1 MKNLIAKNFQNIKKP
16 MGNMLDKPNN
26 SFPLIN
32 LGIGDIDINTDH
44 QVIEKAM
51 TDAKNGYTHYTDPYG
66 LRELREAIAIYHKK
80 NFQNYD
86 FNYNNVLITT
96 SALHGMYLLFKCILD
111 PKDEVILLAPF
122 FPVYKSQ
129 VELSGGVA
137 VMVETK
143 LENNFQLV
151 KEDIEKNISNK
162 TKAIILNSPGNPTG
176 VCYSKESL
184 EIIRDL
190 SEKYGFLV
198 IADDVYDFYSY
209 KSNFIPPITIEGMK
223 DKCITLCSFSKNFA
237 MTGWRIGY
245 AISEVPK
252 LLDTME
258 FLNESIVYS
267 PPTPSQRA
275 ALHALNDFERIRD
288 NNVPIFKKRIEYAYE
303 RVAHIKEFNIFE
315 SQGGIYL
322 FIDISGTGMNASE
335 FSAKLLA
342 ETNVLVI
349 DGTPFGASNFIR
361 IACSVDLETLKKAF
375 DRIDEFV
382 KKINL

>member
-1 MKNLIAKNFQNIKKP
+1 MKNFIATNFQNIKKP
-16 MGNMLDKPNN
+16 MGNMGDRTISPL
-26 SFPLIN
+26 PLIN

-44 QVIEKAM
+44 IIIEKAM
-51 TDAKNGYTHYTDPYG
+51 NDAKNGYTHYTDPYG
-66 LRELREAIAIYHKK
+66 LQELREAISQYHKK
-80 NFQNYD
+80 HFQNYD
-86 FNYNNVLITT
+86 FDYNNVLITT
-96 SALHGMYLLFKCILD
+96 SALHGMYLLFKSILN
-111 PKDEVILLAPF
+111 PKEEVILLAPF
-122 FPVYKSQ
+122 FPVYRSQ

-137 VMVETK
+137 VVVKTK

-151 KEDIEKNISNK
+151 KDDIESKITDK

-184 EIIRDL
+184 EIVRDL
-190 SEKYGFLV
+190 ASKYDFLV

-209 KSNFIPPITIEGMK
+209 ESNFIPPITIEEMRER
-223 DKCITLCSFSKNFA
+223 CITLCSFSKNFA

-245 AISEVPK
+245 AISDIPK

-288 NNVPIFKKRIEYAYE
+288 NNVPIFKERIEYAYE
-303 RVAHIKEFNIFE
+303 RVSKIKGFKTFK

-322 FIDISGTGMNASE
+322 FIDVSGTGMNASE
-335 FSAKLLA
+335 FSSKLLI

-349 DGTPFGASNFIR
+349 DGAPFGSPDFVR
-361 IACSVDLETLKKAF
+361 IACSVTLEKLKEAF
-375 DRIDEFV
+375 DRIEEFV
-382 KKINL
+382 GKL